1 MKATDDAATD
11 ELSIIK
17 HIKNF
22 PSYLIFFIDLKGRIL
37 TWNEAAG
44 KISGYSEEE
53 VIGKDLSI
61 LYLKENEGLAE
72 AAIKTALKQG
82 FCENIGWRVKKNGEA
97 WWVSE
102 TLTRL
107 TGSNALDGFLVIIRA
122 LSRTKE
128 AEELTL
134 RWQYMFERSDWP
146 FAISAP
152 DKDTFELVNPA
163 FAKMYG
169 YTVEE
174 LIGQPIALVVDPA
187 SRAKL
192 AENINILHQKGHH
205 LYESKHVRKD
215 GTSFPVIID
224 ATAIRDGSGRIQQR
238 LVSVRDISDLKRIQ
252 EASIANEEKFHQLF
266 EQASDGIFVADLNGR
281 YTNVNTA
288 GCHMLGYS
296 KEELLGKTIMDLLR
310 EEDIPRLNEQK
321 EFLLQPG
328 HSRLNEWFL
337 KRKDGTLIPTEISAK
352 ILPNGQWQA
361 FVRDISERKKTQEI
375 LINSEQKF
383 RGLLEQYQDAIII
396 VDKHG
401 VIEFV
406 NHQFKSKFGYEPGE
420 VIGKPLEELMPERFR
435 MKHVGHRMKYMAHP
449 ASRPMGLG
457 FDLYALRKDRSEF
470 PVDISLVP
478 FETDKG
484 MVFTAFIRDLS
495 DRKRYEAQ
503 QKFLAE
509 ISVVLSESIDFDAR
523 LTSIARV
530 CIPFLADICLLFID
544 ERNKLVPKTYLH
556 REKSLQPA
564 LEALAA
570 DLFSKPEISPYKAG
584 TVSENLSPLLIEN
597 ATDSFLHAI
606 TTGPEQFRNFKDL
619 HPASI
624 LFVPLVARE
633 KITGVLVLIMNSSG
647 RKFSEE
653 DISFIK
659 LVGYRIGLSIDN
671 INLFRAAQQA
681 TREREDVLSIVSHDL
696 RNPLSAIKSGS
707 QLINSLARAK
717 DHERLNK
724 LVLTLTES
732 SNFMERLINDLL
744 DFSKIQQGIL
754 PVKLQEVSV
763 KKIIDDVTQSVMP
776 KVNEKR
782 IELSSKVPDPDV
794 KLVCDPHRIKQVLN
808 NLIGNAVKFT
818 PEQGKITVVVR
829 DEDDNVA
836 FAVSDNGPGISE
848 KDLPHLFE
856 RYWQEKKTAHLGTG
870 LGLFICKGIVEAHNG
885 TIGVESKIGQGS
897 EFRFGIPNNLKADV

>member
-1 MKATDDAATD
+1 MKTKADAVTD

-22 PSYLIFFIDLKGRIL
+22 PSYLIFFVDLKGNIL
-37 TWNEAAG
+37 TWNEAAE
-44 KISGYSEEE
+44 KISGYTEKE
-53 VIGKDLSI
+53 VIGKHFSL
-61 LYLKENEGLAE
+61 LYRKENTAAVE
-72 AAIKTALKQG
+72 AAISAALKNG
-82 FCENIGWRVKKNGEA
+82 FHEGFGWHVKKNGET
-97 WWVSE
+97 WWASE
-102 TLTRL
+102 TITRL
-107 TGSNALDGFLVIIRA
+107 TGSNSLDGFLVIIRE

-128 AEELTL
+128 TEDLTL
-134 RWQYMFERSDWP
+134 RWQYMFEHSDWP

-152 DKDTFELVNPA
+152 NKDVFALVNPA

-174 LIGQPIALVVDPA
+174 LIGQPITLVVDPA
-187 SRAKL
+187 WREKL
-192 AENINILHQKGHH
+192 SENINIVHQQGHH
-205 LYESKHVRKD
+205 LYESKHIRKD
-215 GTSFPVIID
+215 GSTFPVIID
-224 ATAIRDGSGRIQQR
+224 ATAIRDGSGKIQQR
-238 LVSVRDISDLKRIQ
+238 LVSVRDISDLKKIQ
-252 EASIANEEKFHQLF
+252 EASLANEEKFHQLF

-288 GCHMLGYS
+288 GCQMLGYS

-310 EEDIPRLNEQK
+310 DEDIPRLREQK

-406 NHQFKSKFGYEPGE
+406 NNQFKSKFGYEPRE

-457 FDLYALRKDRSEF
+457 LDLYARRKDGSEF

-478 FETDKG
+478 FEADKG

-509 ISVVLSESIDFDAR
+509 ISVLLSESIDLDTR
-523 LTSIARV
+523 LTSIAKL
-530 CIPFLADICLLFID
+530 CIPFLADMCLLFI
-544 ERNKLVPKTYLH
+544 EEKNKLVPKTYLH
-556 REKSLQPA
+556 REMSLQQD

-584 TVSENLSPLLIEN
+584 TVSESINPLLIEN
-597 ATDSFLHAI
+597 ATDSFLHAV
-606 TTGPEQFRNFKDL
+606 TTSQEQFDHFKHL
-619 HPASI
+619 RPVSI
-624 LFVPLVARE
+624 LFVPLVARG
-633 KITGVLVLIMNSSG
+633 KITGVLVLIMSSSG

-671 INLFRAAQQA
+671 MNLFRAAQQA

-696 RNPLSAIKSGS
+696 RNPLSVIKSGS
-707 QLINSLARAK
+707 QMINTLARAQ
-717 DHERLNK
+717 DFESLTK
-724 LVLTLTES
+724 LIMTLTES
-732 SNFMERLINDLL
+732 SGFMERLINDLL
-744 DFSKIQQGIL
+744 DFSKIQQGML
-754 PVKLQEVSV
+754 PVKLQQVSV
-763 KKIIDDVTQSVMP
+763 RKIIDDVIRSAMS
-776 KVNEKR
+776 KASEKF
-782 IELSSKVPDPDV
+782 IELSTKVPDPDFN
-794 KLVCDPHRIKQVLN
+794 LVCDPHRIKQVLN
-808 NLIGNAVKFT
+808 NLVGNAIKFT
-818 PEQGKITVVVR
+818 PNRGKISVVVKEQ
-829 DEDDNVA
+829 EDTLE
-836 FAVSDNGPGISE
+836 FSVSDAGPGISE

-856 RYWQEKKTAHLGTG
+856 RFWQEKKTAHLGTG
-870 LGLFICKGIVEAHNG
+870 LGLFIAKGIVDAHKG
-885 TIGVESKIGQGS
+885 TIGVKSKVGHGS
-897 EFRFGIPNNLKADV
+897 DFHFAIPTNLTVET